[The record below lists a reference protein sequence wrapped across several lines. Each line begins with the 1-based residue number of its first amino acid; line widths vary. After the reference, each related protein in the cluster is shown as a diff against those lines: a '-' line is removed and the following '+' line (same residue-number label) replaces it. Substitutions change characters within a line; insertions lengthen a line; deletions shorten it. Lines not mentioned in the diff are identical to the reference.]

1 MSSSTAPAPH
11 QIRHPARPLRIRPA
25 RDVEPGVL
33 DEAELDRLYLLA
45 VSCPDG
51 AVPRY
56 VQSCL
61 AVDFR
66 VTETD
71 SHFGPQAT
79 LRSALPEPK
88 AWARAIATAILES
101 LAGRRPPTQFA
112 RAMTTEVYDAI
123 ARRHA
128 VALRRGSNT
137 TQRSIVRK
145 VAICEPA
152 DGVAELSIVVHHDGR
167 VRAIAVRMSGVDG
180 RWLITAFEMG

>member
-1 MSSSTAPAPH
+1 MSSVTAPAPTP
-11 QIRHPARPLRIRPA
+11 IRYPVRPLRIRPA

-33 DEAELDRLYLLA
+33 NEAELDRLYALA
-45 VSCPDG
+45 AHYPDDTM
-51 AVPRY
+51 PRY

-66 VTETD
+66 ATEKD

-88 AWARAIATAILES
+88 AWARAIAVAILES

-112 RAMTTEVYDAI
+112 RAMTTDVYDAI

-128 VALRRGSNT
+128 VALRRGST
-137 TQRSIVRK
+137 GAQRSIVRR

-152 DGVAELSIVVHHDGR
+152 DGVAEASVVVHHGGR
-167 VRAIAVRMSGVDG
+167 VRAIAMRMSGVDG